1 LEATKYI
8 RRFLMPSIGV
18 TLITWFRSKA
28 LISPRAEVE
37 LSPELHI
44 GRKTQVSSFTKI
56 KVAGGPLRIGE
67 RCSIATGCFIGSGE
81 GGTYIGDDC
90 LIGANCT
97 IVSSTYRYDALEVP
111 FAQQGHVSKGTVIG
125 NNVLIGSNCVIVD
138 GANIED
144 NVMIGAQSL
153 VSGKIPKNSVAQ
165 GNPAKVIFTRR

>member
-1 LEATKYI
+1 
-8 RRFLMPSIGV
+8 
-18 TLITWFRSKA
+18 
-28 LISPRAEVE
+28 
-37 LSPELHI
+37 
-44 GRKTQVSSFTKI
+44 
-56 KVAGGPLRIGE
+56 
-67 RCSIATGCFIGSGE
+67 
-81 GGTYIGDDC
+81 
-90 LIGANCT
+90 
-97 IVSSTYRYDALEVP
+97 VP